1 MIMVLNGLHYILSYP
16 DADIVREW
24 NIDEVLHI
32 SADVCYALYRYWSI
46 TYDDA
51 YMKEK
56 PMTSFAERSSP
67 YSEALRSPSFRN
79 LLIGQGL
86 SMIGDAVCLA
96 ALPVALIH
104 AKLNGEVF
112 GVVMAAVGLGTVI
125 GAVTGGL
132 LADRKSP
139 KYTLIATD
147 IARGLAQVAATM
159 LLVLNAPWWGL
170 VLAYLIFGIGIGISR
185 PCAQVLLV
193 NLLPKQ
199 ALVAGNG
206 AMNFV
211 DNFVAVVFPATV
223 GVMIILWEPAWGILI
238 DGITFFAAALF
249 TALIPDI
256 GTRDFDDKFSMR
268 EVLNGITVIT
278 SNSVLLLG
286 FIATLILNVLCF
298 PIFLVVAPYAI
309 SDRFSDT
316 MWGFCLA
323 ASGAGAC
330 IGSVITV
337 LTAGH
342 QHLIRLAVICG
353 GFLCRAIL
361 LLSMGGFVWM
371 VILGAMFVGI
381 VEASWLTG
389 WATAIQIL
397 SPEKNLGKVVAVDT
411 FVTSGAHPFI
421 YLGAGVIGATMG
433 YSDTLTLTAIVSAI
447 GIIAIAFTAITR
459 KI

>member
-1 MIMVLNGLHYILSYP
+1 
-16 DADIVREW
+16 
-24 NIDEVLHI
+24 
-32 SADVCYALYRYWSI
+32 
-46 TYDDA
+46 
-51 YMKEK
+51 
-56 PMTSFAERSSP
+56 MTSFSERASP
-67 YSEALRSPSFRN
+67 YSDVFRSSSFRK

-96 ALPVALIH
+96 ALPIALIH
-104 AKLNGEVF
+104 AKLGAGVF
-112 GVVMAAVGLGTVI
+112 GIVMAAVGIGTVI
-125 GAVTGGL
+125 GALAGGV

-139 KYTLIATD
+139 KHVLIATD
-147 IARGLAQVAATM
+147 TVRGLAQVVAT
-159 LLVLNAPWWGL
+159 VLIMSSAPWWGL
-170 VLAYLIFGIGIGISR
+170 VLAYLIFGIGIGVSR

-206 AMNFV
+206 AMNFI

-223 GVMIILWEPAWGILI
+223 GIVIILWDPVWGILM
-238 DGITFFAAALF
+238 DGITFFAAAFF

-256 GTRDFDDKFSMR
+256 GVRGSDDKFSLR

-278 SNSVLLLG
+278 GNSVLSLG
-286 FIATLILNVLCF
+286 FTATLILNVLCF

-330 IGSVITV
+330 IGSVVTV
-337 LTAGH
+337 LTSSH
-342 QHLIRLAVICG
+342 QRLILLAVICG
-353 GFLCRAIL
+353 LFLCSAML
-361 LLSMGGFVWM
+361 LLGMGNFAWM
-371 VILGAMFVGI
+371 VILGATFIGV

-389 WATAIQIL
+389 WATAMQTL
-397 SPEKNLGKVVAVDT
+397 SPEKDLGKVVAVDT

-421 YLGAGVIGATMG
+421 YLGAGLFGAMVG
-433 YSDTLTLTAIVSAI
+433 YSETMTITAIVSAV
-447 GIIAIAFTAITR
+447 GITVIALAAITR
-459 KI
+459 RT

>member
-16 DADIVREW
+16 DTDIVREW
-24 NIDEVLHI
+24 NTDEVLHI

-56 PMTSFAERSSP
+56 QMTSFAERTSP
-67 YSEALRSPSFRN
+67 YSEALRSPSFRK

-104 AKLNGEVF
+104 AKLSGEVF

-139 KYTLIATD
+139 KHTLIATD

-223 GVMIILWEPAWGILI
+223 GVMIILWEAAWGILI

-316 MWGFCLA
+316 MWG
-323 ASGAGAC
+323 
-330 IGSVITV
+330 ITV
-337 LTAGH
+337 SV
-342 QHLIRLAVICG
+342 R
-353 GFLCRAIL
+353 
-361 LLSMGGFVWM
+361 
-371 VILGAMFVGI
+371 
-381 VEASWLTG
+381 
-389 WATAIQIL
+389 
-397 SPEKNLGKVVAVDT
+397 
-411 FVTSGAHPFI
+411 
-421 YLGAGVIGATMG
+421 
-433 YSDTLTLTAIVSAI
+433 
-447 GIIAIAFTAITR
+447 
-459 KI
+459 